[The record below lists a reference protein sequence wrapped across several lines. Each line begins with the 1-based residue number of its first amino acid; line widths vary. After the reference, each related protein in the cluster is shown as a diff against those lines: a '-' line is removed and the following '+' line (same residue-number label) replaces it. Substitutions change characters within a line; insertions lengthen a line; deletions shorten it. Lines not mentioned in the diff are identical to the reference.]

1 MVRQRDP
8 ECEEK
13 IPSHFIHFTTPST
26 KNFPLPH
33 PLLLGLHAKF
43 SHSRAWMDLAEQR
56 ARGCSDQ
63 NIIYGHISGWISSV
77 FIYTFKIFASLT
89 PERMR
94 HYFYHK
100 LTRLCKKIYAAQG
113 IVQRVPGGIIIKQV
127 RGVSTNELRALQ
139 LANSIPGIPAPQVID
154 FVTDQGSYTYLVMS
168 HIPGKQFRSVCGLM
182 TDSDLSQFVLDLRAI
197 LTEMRKIQNPVGEG
211 AKSMICGAEGN
222 TPCEDFRLN
231 NPCGPFPDLNTFHQQ
246 LRTLAYIDSS
256 KTNSADSLNPLTQKC
271 LRIHTNS
278 YPIFFTHGDINLT
291 NILMNPR
298 TLRISGLIDWE
309 CAGFYP
315 EYWEKT
321 KSVHSVNRDTFW
333 PVVFPRVMP
342 GFEEEIEVEKWLW
355 NRSNP
360 F

>member
-1 MVRQRDP
+1 
-8 ECEEK
+8 
-13 IPSHFIHFTTPST
+13 
-26 KNFPLPH
+26 
-33 PLLLGLHAKF
+33 
-43 SHSRAWMDLAEQR
+43 
-56 ARGCSDQ
+56 
-63 NIIYGHISGWISSV
+63 
-77 FIYTFKIFASLT
+77 
-89 PERMR
+89 
-94 HYFYHK
+94 
-100 LTRLCKKIYAAQG
+100 
-113 IVQRVPGGIIIKQV
+113 
-127 RGVSTNELRALQ
+127 
-139 LANSIPGIPAPQVID
+139 
-154 FVTDQGSYTYLVMS
+154 
-168 HIPGKQFRSVCGLM
+168 
-182 TDSDLSQFVLDLRAI
+182 
-197 LTEMRKIQNPVGEG
+197 
-211 AKSMICGAEGN
+211 MICGAEGN

-256 KTNSADSLNPLTQKC
+256 KINSADSLNPLTQKC

-321 KSVHSVNRDTFW
+321 KSVYSVNRDTFW